1 MSLIVG
7 YARVS
12 STEQSE
18 NSHALEQ
25 QRQRLVDNGVSYII
39 QDVKSG
45 ATARRKGLQELITL
59 VKAKDIKEVVITR
72 IDRLTRNLTDLREFA
87 HLCQANGVNL
97 RILDQALDLSTPHGK
112 MMLNMLGSLAEWE
125 RDLLID
131 RVNKGISH
139 QQKELRVSGIVP
151 FGYQRSKDLGKYE
164 PNLEVYKNSSKVTW
178 QVARHLVDIFLTVGT
193 VRGAARKFELIYG
206 TGENNKGRGV
216 NVGKYAPG
224 YIGLKYWLQ
233 NPVLRGHTGYYY
245 RSRKLDTILTPNSH
259 EALIDDGEWSEIQR
273 HLQIHERTKKR
284 PDKEPLPLAGL
295 VYCGLCGYRCKAF
308 QKRTKTGLDYY
319 WLCSKHYEPTSK
331 CIGCKGVKN
340 SVLESLVISG
350 LIEKAEELANSINLD
365 LSPLVDSPELLAARN
380 SLLSME
386 TLPKNIYL
394 DEAIAALRNQ
404 IRILELTQQEKNS
417 VSHSLRDELTEDFR
431 ENEAW
436 QYLKNVG
443 ELRRAFRRFV
453 YQIKLSEINHL
464 SILFQV

>member
-45 ATARRKGLQELITL
+45 ATARRKGLQELISL
-59 VKAKDIKEVVITR
+59 VKVKEIREVVITR

-87 HLCQANGVNL
+87 QLCQANGVNL

-139 QQKELRVSGIVP
+139 QQKELRVSGVVP
-151 FGYQRSKDLGKYE
+151 FGYRRNKDGKYE
-164 PNLEVYKNSSKVTW
+164 PSLDLYKATCKVTW

-193 VRGAARKFELIYG
+193 VRGTVREFELIYG
-206 TGENNKGRGV
+206 TEESIKGRGV
-216 NVGKYAPG
+216 NVGKYPPG

-233 NPVLRGHTGYYY
+233 NPVLRGHTSYYY
-245 RSRKLDTILTPNSH
+245 RSRTLDTILTPNSH
-259 EALIDDGEWSEIQR
+259 QCLIDDKEWSEIQR
-273 HLQIHERTKKR
+273 HLQIHERVKKR

-308 QKRTKTGLDYY
+308 QKRTKKGLDYY
-319 WLCSKHYEPTSK
+319 WLCSKRYEPTAK
-331 CIGCKGVKN
+331 CAGCKSIKN
-340 SVLESLVISG
+340 SLLEIQVISG
-350 LIEKAEELANSINLD
+350 LIERAEELANSINLD

-380 SLLSME
+380 SLSSME
-386 TLPKNIYL
+386 SLPKNVYL
-394 DEAIAALRNQ
+394 DEAITALRNQ

-417 VSHSLRDELTEDFR
+417 VSHSLRDELTESCRDIDF
-431 ENEAW
+431 W
-436 QYLKNVG
+436 DYLKEVND
-443 ELRRAFRRFV
+443 LRRRFRKFV
-453 YQIKLSEINHL
+453 LRVELVDSDYRVITFS
-464 SILFQV
+464 V